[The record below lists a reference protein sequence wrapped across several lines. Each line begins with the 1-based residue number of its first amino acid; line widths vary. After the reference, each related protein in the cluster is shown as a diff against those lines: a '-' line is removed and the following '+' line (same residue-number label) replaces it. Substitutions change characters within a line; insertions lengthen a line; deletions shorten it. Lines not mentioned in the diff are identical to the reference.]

1 LHFPRLQPG
10 NACPV
15 SAPVGVLGSPHD
27 PPTHSYG
34 GGPVYVAGLGDFTL
48 FPNAETAGWFPFKTI
63 WFARPNFVGRVL
75 VRGRRLDAPGGVRF
89 SWRGHVRPGL
99 TEIRM
104 HFVYRHDDWQDYPG
118 PRNIWVQRPGCYA
131 VQVDGASFSY
141 VILFEP
147 QS

>member
-1 LHFPRLQPG
+1 MQPG